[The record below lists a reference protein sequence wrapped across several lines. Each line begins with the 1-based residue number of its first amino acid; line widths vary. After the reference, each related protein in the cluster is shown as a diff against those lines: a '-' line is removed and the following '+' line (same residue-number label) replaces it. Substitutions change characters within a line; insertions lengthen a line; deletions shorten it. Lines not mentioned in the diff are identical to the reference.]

1 MRIEIVK
8 QYMRVDYDDDDEIIE
23 LLIDTVMDEMAELIP
38 DFNRDNPTNRQ
49 KILILASVKE
59 LYDNR
64 EKRAEKPH
72 TGTISRTAHGTPDLR
87 CRSHT
92 ARSRTSYF
100 PF

>member
-64 EKRAEKPH
+64 EKRTEKPE
-72 TGTISRTAHGTPDLR
+72 TLRTAISTMLIKEI
-87 CRSHT
+87 CK
-92 ARSRTSYF
+92 
-100 PF
+100 

>member
-64 EKRAEKPH
+64 EKRAEKPE
-72 TGTISRTAHGTPDLR
+72 TLRTAISTMLIKEI
-87 CRSHT
+87 CK
-92 ARSRTSYF
+92 
-100 PF
+100 